1 MIQIVWVE
9 SRETVETTAFP
20 LIEICLPTHF
30 LHPDFGI
37 HTIQNRSGMGHQG
50 ARKSLKVPYLHNNP
64 NNSKSSCPQGHV
76 GSNPTRC
83 ARLEVSI
90 MARFPP
96 RGVKLCCDGNFLHF
110 PPRVQRSESRRGT
123 AERKRR
129 SVYVIVSC
137 GRALLQEHT
146 AHCSGGLLLSG
157 EVQVRVDIG
166 GGGEGAVSQPELN
179 LLHGNA
185 AAQQQTRASVT

>member
-9 SRETVETTAFP
+9 SRETVEATAF
-20 LIEICLPTHF
+20 LVIEFCLPTHF

-83 ARLEVSI
+83 AKMNEGRSIEQLNWTVQYFYPYSIAKRLV
-90 MARFPP
+90 
-96 RGVKLCCDGNFLHF
+96 
-110 PPRVQRSESRRGT
+110 
-123 AERKRR
+123 
-129 SVYVIVSC
+129 
-137 GRALLQEHT
+137 
-146 AHCSGGLLLSG
+146 LS
-157 EVQVRVDIG
+157 DFFYD
-166 GGGEGAVSQPELN
+166 S
-179 LLHGNA
+179 
-185 AAQQQTRASVT
+185 